1 LTSILY
7 SAAFFLFLRQCILSL
22 KKLVKNEFILPVL
35 DQVDM
40 QKETLDRKF
49 QLEVLTAIK
58 NQSDIVFISY
68 AVLEDTENKIK
79 FALAKILEK
88 HQKEEIF
95 TPILSCIKEL
105 IANAAK
111 ANAKKILIDEGK
123 ITDVEDTVDVVAKI
137 RSILNEEALL
147 EYGIKAKMKRLQ
159 TRIYLKIQANSLII
173 EVVNNIPLTEKE
185 LKKITER
192 IERSSKYDNIAEF
205 YMENPDPEAE
215 GMGLGL
221 SMVVVL
227 LKNIDIHYKNFIVTT
242 DHRQKTFAKIL
253 VPLS

>member
-1 LTSILY
+1 
-7 SAAFFLFLRQCILSL
+7 
-22 KKLVKNEFILPVL
+22 
-35 DQVDM
+35 M
-40 QKETLDRKF
+40 QRKSVEKKF
-49 QLEVLTAIK
+49 QLEVITAIK

-68 AVLEDTENKIK
+68 SGLEETEKKIK
-79 FALAKILEK
+79 FALATILEK

-105 IANAAK
+105 IANATK
-111 ANAKKILIDEGK
+111 ANAKKILIDEGV
-123 ITDVEDTVDVVAKI
+123 ILNPDNAADVVNKV

-147 EYGIKAKMKRLQ
+147 EYGIKAKMKRLS
-159 TRIYLKIQANSLII
+159 TRIYLKIKGNNLII
-173 EVVNNIPLTEKE
+173 EVVNNVPLSNKE
-185 LKKITER
+185 LKRIVER

-227 LKNIDIHYKNFIVTT
+227 LNNIDIPHNNFIVTT
-242 DHRQKTFAKIL
+242 DHKDKTYAKIL

>member
-1 LTSILY
+1 MVI
-7 SAAFFLFLRQCILSL
+7 
-22 KKLVKNEFILPVL
+22 
-35 DQVDM
+35 M
-40 QKETLDRKF
+40 QKDNLDKKF
-49 QLEVLTAIK
+49 QLEVMTAIK
-58 NQSDIVFISY
+58 NQSDIVFVSY
-68 AVLEDTENKIK
+68 SVLEDTENKIK

-105 IANAAK
+105 IANATK

-123 ITDVEDTVDVVAKI
+123 ITDVDDTVDVVAKI

-147 EYGIKAKMKRLQ
+147 EYGIKAKMKRLS
-159 TRIYLKIQANSLII
+159 TRIYLKSQGNNLIV
-173 EVVNNIPLTEKE
+173 EVVNNIPLSTKE

-227 LKNIDIHYKNFIVTT
+227 LKNINISHRNFIVTT
-242 DHRQKTFAKIL
+242 DNKLKTYAKIL
-253 VPLS
+253 VPLGT

>member
-1 LTSILY
+1 
-7 SAAFFLFLRQCILSL
+7 
-22 KKLVKNEFILPVL
+22 
-35 DQVDM
+35 M
-40 QKETLDRKF
+40 QKDNLDKKF
-49 QLEVLTAIK
+49 QLEVMTAIK
-58 NQSDIVFISY
+58 NQSDIVFVSY
-68 AVLEDTENKIK
+68 SVLEDTENKIK

-105 IANAAK
+105 IANATK

-123 ITDVEDTVDVVAKI
+123 ITDVDDTVDVVAKI

-147 EYGIKAKMKRLQ
+147 EYGIKAKMKRLS
-159 TRIYLKIQANSLII
+159 TRIYLKSQGNNLIV
-173 EVVNNIPLTEKE
+173 EVVNNVPLSTKE

-227 LKNIDIHYKNFIVTT
+227 LKNINISHRNFIVTT
-242 DHRQKTFAKIL
+242 DNKLKTYAKIL
-253 VPLS
+253 VPLGT

>member
-1 LTSILY
+1 
-7 SAAFFLFLRQCILSL
+7 
-22 KKLVKNEFILPVL
+22 
-35 DQVDM
+35 M
-40 QKETLDRKF
+40 QRKSVEKKF
-49 QLEVLTAIK
+49 QLEVITAIK

-68 AVLEDTENKIK
+68 SGLEETEKKIK

-105 IANAAK
+105 IANATK
-111 ANAKKILIDEGK
+111 ANAKKILIDEGV
-123 ITDVEDTVDVVAKI
+123 ILNPDNAADVVNKV

-147 EYGIKAKMKRLQ
+147 EYGIKAKMKHLS
-159 TRIYLKIQANSLII
+159 TRIYLKIKANNLII
-173 EVVNNIPLTEKE
+173 EVVNNVPLSNKE
-185 LKKITER
+185 LKRIVER

-227 LKNIDIHYKNFIVTT
+227 LKNIDIPHNNFIVTT
-242 DHRQKTFAKIL
+242 DHKDKTYAKIL

>member
-1 LTSILY
+1 
-7 SAAFFLFLRQCILSL
+7 
-22 KKLVKNEFILPVL
+22 
-35 DQVDM
+35 M
-40 QKETLDRKF
+40 QKDNLDKKF
-49 QLEVLTAIK
+49 QLEVMTAIK
-58 NQSDIVFISY
+58 NQSDIVFVSY
-68 AVLEDTENKIK
+68 SVLEDTENKIK

-105 IANAAK
+105 IANATK

-123 ITDVEDTVDVVAKI
+123 ITDVDDTVDVVAKI

-147 EYGIKAKMKRLQ
+147 EYGIKAKMKRLS
-159 TRIYLKIQANSLII
+159 TRIYLKSQGNNLIV
-173 EVVNNIPLTEKE
+173 EVVNNIPLSTKE

-227 LKNIDIHYKNFIVTT
+227 LKNINISHRNFIVTT
-242 DHRQKTFAKIL
+242 DNKLKTYAKIL
-253 VPLS
+253 VPLGT

>member
-1 LTSILY
+1 
-7 SAAFFLFLRQCILSL
+7 
-22 KKLVKNEFILPVL
+22 
-35 DQVDM
+35 M
-40 QKETLDRKF
+40 QRKSVEKKF
-49 QLEVLTAIK
+49 QLEVITAIK

-68 AVLEDTENKIK
+68 SGLEETEKKIK

-105 IANAAK
+105 IANATK
-111 ANAKKILIDEGK
+111 ANAKKILIDEGV
-123 ITDVEDTVDVVAKI
+123 ILNPDNAADVVNKV

-147 EYGIKAKMKRLQ
+147 EYGIKAKMKHLS
-159 TRIYLKIQANSLII
+159 TRIYLKIKANNLII
-173 EVVNNIPLTEKE
+173 EVVNNVPLSNKE
-185 LKKITER
+185 LKRIVER

-227 LKNIDIHYKNFIVTT
+227 VKNIDIPHNNFIVTT
-242 DHRQKTFAKIL
+242 DHKDKTYAKIL